1 MLFPVFA
8 SGGDDIVV
16 LDPPKGLGPIKLFD
30 AGACMIEDTRLFIVL
45 VRSKHD
51 HSTTIR
57 LTIWLCDRNN

>member
-8 SGGDDIVV
+8 SGGDDTV

-45 VRSKHD
+45 VRSMHD
-51 HSTTIR
+51 DSTTIR
-57 LTIWLCDRNN
+57 LTIWSCDRNN